1 VGVAEI
7 SEQLLIA
14 DIERRLTSKYARISP
29 HQISTTVQNARARFD
44 HSRIR
49 DFVPLLVE
57 RHARA
62 ELAKLTAPV
71 TAPVET
77 NGTPPDREMAGGRAR
92 SLLGRLGF

>member
-1 VGVAEI
+1 MAEI

-14 DIERRLTSKYARISP
+14 DVERRLTSKYEQMISP
-29 HQISTTVQNARARFD
+29 DQISSAVHNSYSRFD

-49 DFVPLLVE
+49 DFVPPLVE
-57 RHARA
+57 RHART

-77 NGTPPDREMAGGRAR
+77 NGPPPDREMAGVRAR